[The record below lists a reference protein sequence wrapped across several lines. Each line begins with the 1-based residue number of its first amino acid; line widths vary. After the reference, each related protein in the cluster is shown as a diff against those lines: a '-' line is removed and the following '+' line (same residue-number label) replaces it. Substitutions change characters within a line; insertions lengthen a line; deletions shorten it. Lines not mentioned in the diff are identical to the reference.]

1 MMNSIAKKRQ
11 MTLQPQELSLF
22 ASQLALLVEA
32 GIPFEEGLQSIGKS
46 MSKDGQ
52 DLVEQMR
59 DVYMQRYSLKSALE
73 ETQVFPEYMISMVG
87 IGEESGN
94 LDAVLKSL
102 AMYYQHQ
109 ADMMQQ
115 IRQAVT
121 YPVVSIL
128 TMAVVVAVLVW
139 KVIPIFV
146 DVMNSLGGVV
156 GTFSQFGPLL
166 GYVVL
171 GVLVVLLAVILAA
184 ALALK
189 TGRAGEIVKM
199 LSIFPT
205 VRSCKE
211 KFFAARFA
219 NVMSMLLY
227 GGYQTQQALEF
238 LLTILPEDEWK
249 ARIARIQSRMEGGE
263 KFSTAVNEE
272 HVFPGL
278 YAGLLSVGDQT
289 GSVDAVMNQLAQIYQ
304 DQALEDMDHLVA
316 RIQPVLVGVLSVAVG
331 AILLSVMMPLL
342 GIMSVIG

>member
-1 MMNSIAKKRQ
+1 MKSIAKKRPVA
-11 MTLQPQELSLF
+11 LPPQELSLF
-22 ASQLALLVEA
+22 ASQLSLLVES
-32 GIPFEEGLQSIGKS
+32 GIPFEEGIQSIGRN

-52 DLVEQMR
+52 KLTQQLH
-59 DVYMQRYSLKSALE
+59 DVYMQSYSLKTALE
-73 ETQVFPEYMISMVG
+73 EAEVFPEYMVSMVG

-109 ADMMQQ
+109 AEMMQQ

-128 TMAVVVAVLVW
+128 TMTVVVAMLVW

-146 DVMNSLGGVV
+146 DVMHSLGGVV
-156 GTFSQFGPLL
+156 GTFSQFGPVL

-171 GVLVVLLAVILAA
+171 GLLLVLLGVILAA

-189 TGRAGEIVKM
+189 TGRAGDIVSV
-199 LSIFPT
+199 LSIFPS
-205 VRSCKE
+205 VRSTKE

-249 ARIARIQSRMEGGE
+249 ERVTRIQQRMEDGE

-289 GSVDAVMNQLAQIYQ
+289 GSVDVVMNKLAHIYQ
-304 DQALEDMDHLVA
+304 DQALEEMDHLVA